1 MEVNSSSLHLHL
13 ESPTLASSL
22 HLHLESP
29 TPASSLHLH
38 LEPPARLSFPAL
50 FRRFC
55 ADRGESPE
63 NFRNPLARG
72 AAEMVYYALVRPEGP
87 DVDP

>member
-13 ESPTLASSL
+13 KP
-22 HLHLESP
+22 P
-29 TPASSLHLH
+29 TPASSLHL
-38 LEPPARLSFPAL
+38 EPPTRLSFPAL

-55 ADRGESPE
+55 ADRGESQG

-72 AAEMVYYALVRPEGP
+72 AAEMVYYALVRPKGP